1 MVLFLVQNKN
11 FEHQFKFDICVKK
24 IPELRPNARM
34 AQNKPSSFKDQFAAL
49 KHIPAL
55 FGLIWRTNRWL
66 MLINLLLRLVRSSL
80 PVITLFVAK
89 NIVDEVVRLSQS
101 HVITQTTFKAFLT
114 EGSWLMTLI
123 VLEFA
128 IVALSEIIGRG
139 ISLTEILLGDL
150 FSNQS
155 SMEIIRHAATL
166 DLYQFEDPQFYDKLE
181 RARRQ
186 TTGRTV
192 LMTQVFEQAQ
202 DIITILFLGAGLLFF
217 NPWLILI
224 LVLAVIP
231 TLFGE
236 IYFNQ
241 KVYSLTLSWTPERRE
256 LDYLRYIGASDETAK
271 EIKMFGLAEFLSTR
285 FKTISDRYFEANKKI
300 AIRRAVIGT
309 ALSIVGTLSYYG
321 AYIYIILQ
329 TVGGIISL
337 GTMTFLAG
345 SFERMRSMLQ
355 SIMLR
360 FSRIAESAL
369 YLQDYFDFLSIK
381 PLMKTGGGLPVPKPI
396 REGFV
401 FDNVSFKYLNSE
413 KYAVKNL
420 SFELKAGEKLALVG
434 ENGAGKTT
442 IVKLLARLYEP
453 TEGGIR
459 LDGRDLRDYDPHQLR
474 EAVGVIF
481 QDYIRFAM
489 TASENIAIGNIGEI
503 ENQPQI
509 EDSAQKSLADTVIE
523 PLPAKYQQMLG
534 RRFTGGVDLSGGQWQ
549 KIALARAYMRDAQL
563 LILDEPTAALDARA
577 EHEVFIRFA
586 ELTKGKSAVLI
597 SHRFST
603 VRMADRILFLEN
615 GQRLEMG
622 THEELM
628 AQGGKYAELFNLQA
642 KGYV

>member
-1 MVLFLVQNKN
+1 MAL
-11 FEHQFKFDICVKK
+11 KK
-24 IPELRPNARM
+24 E
-34 AQNKPSSFKDQFAAL
+34 SSFKDQFAAL
-49 KHIPAL
+49 GHIPAL
-55 FGLIWRTNRWL
+55 FRLIWRTNRWL
-66 MLINLLLRLVRSSL
+66 MLTNLLLRLVRSSL
-80 PVITLFVAK
+80 PLITLFIAK
-89 NIVDEVVRLSQS
+89 NIIDEVVKLSQS
-101 HVITQTTFKAFLT
+101 HVITDISFQAFIT

-123 VLEFA
+123 ALEFGV
-128 IVALSEIIGRG
+128 VAFSEIIGRG

-271 EIKMFGLAEFLSTR
+271 EIKMFGLAGFLATR

-300 AIRRAVIGT
+300 AIRRAMTGT
-309 ALSIVGTLSYYG
+309 ALSLVGTLSYYG
-321 AYIYIILQ
+321 AYIFIILQ

-345 SFERMRSMLQ
+345 SFERMRNMLQ

-369 YLQDYFDFLSIK
+369 YLQDYFDFLNIT
-381 PLMKTGGGLPVPKPI
+381 PMMKTGGGLPVPNPI
-396 REGFV
+396 REGFT

-453 TEGGIR
+453 TEGSIK
-459 LDGRDLRDYDPHQLR
+459 LDGHDLKDYDPQQLR

-489 TASENIAIGNIGEI
+489 TASENIAIGK
-503 ENQPQI
+503 I
-509 EDSAQKSLADTVIE
+509 EDINKQTQIVDSANKSLADTVIE
-523 PLPAKYQQMLG
+523 PLPQKYQQMLG
-534 RRFTGGVDLSGGQWQ
+534 KRFAGGVDLSGGQWQ

-622 THEELM
+622 THDELM
-628 AQGGKYAELFNLQA
+628 DFGGKYAELFNLQA